1 MKRKNAMASY
11 ANLSYGV
18 TLNFVYNGLSIAT
31 EQKLYNNTVQYV
43 KKNGVWSLDEH
54 YELPKPTGVP
64 TPAAGYYGG
73 WELDGKELTADSQIS
88 VTSPADTLTV
98 TWKNDFVSEPNV
110 EYSMNGQPISQSS
123 PYNVQRFGTIG
134 VQVTHPLMKNEN
146 TNESTDTYVEFEYYW
161 FDIQN
166 GTVGER
172 SKATGTE
179 DYFYREST
187 QNVPTTVSE
196 IPMRTEADTR
206 TGGTN
211 YYCVQVL
218 GKLVVNGVPQS
229 GYYYKSLVPIIS
241 FGGHPIN
248 NNATTDKDYIF
259 NVNVVPAQFTVNFD
273 SQGEALSQNRALS
286 TTI

>member
-1 MKRKNAMASY
+1 MASY

-54 YELPKPTGVP
+54 YELLKPTGAP

-172 SKATGTE
+172 
-179 DYFYREST
+179 F
-187 QNVPTTVSE
+187 
-196 IPMRTEADTR
+196 
-206 TGGTN
+206 
-211 YYCVQVL
+211 
-218 GKLVVNGVPQS
+218 
-229 GYYYKSLVPIIS
+229 
-241 FGGHPIN
+241 
-248 NNATTDKDYIF
+248 
-259 NVNVVPAQFTVNFD
+259 
-273 SQGEALSQNRALS
+273 LS
-286 TTI
+286 